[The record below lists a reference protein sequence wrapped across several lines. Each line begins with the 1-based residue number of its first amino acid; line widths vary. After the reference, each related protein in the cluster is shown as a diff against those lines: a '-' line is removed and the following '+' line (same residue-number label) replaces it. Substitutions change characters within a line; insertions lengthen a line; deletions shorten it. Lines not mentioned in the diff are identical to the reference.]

1 MNSAMKQ
8 LILIFSLCFLG
19 GALQAQPGGR
29 PQQRAERKEM
39 RQERFAKIKAA
50 RQAYITEELE
60 LTEKEGKAFFPV
72 FWSYEDKLRQRG
84 AGAMEKN
91 YKNTDLTE
99 GEALEIL
106 HGHRARR
113 QASLNLNIEAEE
125 AYLKVLPSHKV
136 ILLPE
141 VERKFRKLLWERT
154 RDARKGRRN

>member
-8 LILIFSLCFLG
+8 LILIFFLCHFG
-19 GALQAQPGGR
+19 GALPAQPGNR
-29 PQQRAERKEM
+29 PQSTDRKEL

-72 FWSYEDKLRQRG
+72 FWSYEEKLKQRG
-84 AGAMEKN
+84 AGGKEKEF
-91 YKNTDLTE
+91 KNTDLTE

-106 HGHRARR
+106 HSHRARR
-113 QASLNLNIEAEE
+113 QASLNMNMEAEE
-125 AYLKVLPSHKV
+125 AYLKVLPARKV

-154 RDARKGRRN
+154 REIRKGRRN